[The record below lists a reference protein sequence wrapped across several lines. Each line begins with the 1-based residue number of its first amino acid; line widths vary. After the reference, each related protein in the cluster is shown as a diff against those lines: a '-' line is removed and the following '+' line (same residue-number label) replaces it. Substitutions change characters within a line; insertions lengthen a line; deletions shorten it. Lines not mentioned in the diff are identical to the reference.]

1 MAHPMYVAKGN
12 MNSARQLKAFPDV
25 WWVSLVWFCFVFIL
39 FCFFFFPIFYWLNA
53 NFRWH
58 PVCPVAVTEGL
69 GTPAED
75 NGVNWETHSVYRATA
90 GLKLG

>member
-12 MNSARQLKAFPDV
+12 MNSARQLKAFPD
-25 WWVSLVWFCFVFIL
+25 FCW
-39 FCFFFFPIFYWLNA
+39 FFFPIFYWLNA